1 MVKCL
6 CKVFTYVNVNE
17 GRELPSRPV
26 SYVSRPS
33 HLQLTDCKRT
43 VTQQV
48 KLRPHSPWTDWESQ
62 TQPELTGPWEWWPQS
77 RSTFTAAPQSP
88 IERMTPLNPKHIHSW
103 QDQRSFYSTLYQPVS
118 FIRQE
123 ITFLC
128 WVNSLSIQE
137 KMSFLR
143 KWKSLIYPEIFLGRN
158 SVVFEYRWEIKNAG
172 VFHSSFINEVG
183 CIKAH

>member
-43 VTQQV
+43 VTQQI

-88 IERMTPLNPKHIHSW
+88 LQRMIPLNPKHMARPKFILQHTISA
-103 QDQRSFYSTLYQPVS
+103 SFL
-118 FIRQE
+118 IRQE

-137 KMSFLR
+137 KMCFLR

-158 SVVFEYRWEIKNAG
+158 SVVSEYRWEIKNAG

-183 CIKAH
+183 CIKAQ

>member
-6 CKVFTYVNVNE
+6 CKVFTYVNVNVNE

-43 VTQQV
+43 VTQQI

-88 IERMTPLNPKHIHSW
+88 LQRMIPLNPKHMARPKFILQHTISA
-103 QDQRSFYSTLYQPVS
+103 SFL
-118 FIRQE
+118 IRQE

-137 KMSFLR
+137 KMCFLR

-183 CIKAH
+183 CIKAQ